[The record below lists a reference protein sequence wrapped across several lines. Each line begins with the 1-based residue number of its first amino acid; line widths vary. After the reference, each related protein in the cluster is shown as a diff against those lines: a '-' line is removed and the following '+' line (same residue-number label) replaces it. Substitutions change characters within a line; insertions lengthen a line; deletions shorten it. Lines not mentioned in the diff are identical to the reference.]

1 MIKNIQ
7 LKAKKKMRLGN
18 IIEKITTWTGIKWLT
33 KKIVVDLLGYK
44 SCGCEKRKEK
54 LNNIIIDRNGIYRDE

>member
-1 MIKNIQ
+1 MK
-7 LKAKKKMRLGN
+7 LGN
-18 IIEKITTWTGIKWLT
+18 IIEKITTWTGIKWLI

-44 SCGCEKRKEK
+44 SCGCEDRKEK

>member
-1 MIKNIQ
+1 
-7 LKAKKKMRLGN
+7 MRLGN

-33 KKIVVDLLGYK
+33 KKILGDK
-44 SCGCEKRKEK
+44 CGCEERKEK

>member
-1 MIKNIQ
+1 MTKNIQ

-18 IIEKITTWTGIKWLT
+18 IIEKITTWTGIKWIT
-33 KKIVVDLLGYK
+33 KKILGDR
-44 SCGCEKRKEK
+44 CGCEERKEK